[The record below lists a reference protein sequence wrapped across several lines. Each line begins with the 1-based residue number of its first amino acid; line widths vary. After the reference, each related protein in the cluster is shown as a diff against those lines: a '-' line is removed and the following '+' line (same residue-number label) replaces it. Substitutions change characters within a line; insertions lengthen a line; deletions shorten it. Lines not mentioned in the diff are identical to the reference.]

1 MRIINISL
9 GNLKRRKLRS
19 LLLLLS
25 IVIGVASSVFLF
37 TTVQV
42 MEEDVSNKIDQFG
55 SNLLILPGFALGMGL
70 AMEFGSLLA
79 QMSLQ
84 VPFQPILAL
93 YSLLIAV
100 VVSLVASVYP
110 VWKATKL
117 EPVDALRY
125 F

>member
-42 MEEDVSNKIDQFG
+42 MEEDVANKIDQFG
-55 SNLLILPGFALGMGL
+55 SNLLILPKAGK
-70 AMEFGSLLA
+70 
-79 QMSLQ
+79 
-84 VPFQPILAL
+84 L
-93 YSLLIAV
+93 YP
-100 VVSLVASVYP
+100 LVG
-110 VWKATKL
+110 
-117 EPVDALRY
+117 
-125 F
+125 